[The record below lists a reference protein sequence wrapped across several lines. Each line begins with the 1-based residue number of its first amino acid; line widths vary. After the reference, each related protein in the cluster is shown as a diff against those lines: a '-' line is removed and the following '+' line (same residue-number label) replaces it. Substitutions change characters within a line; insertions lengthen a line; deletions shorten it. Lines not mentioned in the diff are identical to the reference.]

1 MEPDAFKVST
11 FDPKPLLWWRTQRA
25 KIDMDPPYQ
34 RKGGIWSVADKAYLI
49 DSILNDYDV
58 PKFYLA
64 DFTFG
69 KAKLNKRKLSYAIV
83 DGKQRFEA
91 IFEFFDG
98 KLVLDDDFRLIESP
112 ALKLGGLSYPDL
124 RKNYPEVADKF
135 DSFALSVMRIV
146 TDSEEAIND
155 LFVRLNR
162 SKPLTGA
169 EVRNAASGQVS
180 KAVREIVDHE
190 FFRSYLAFTN
200 KRLQQNNA
208 AGKLLYFEYNGK
220 PMQTKKKDLDAFVKA
235 AKSMKREVATSCR
248 AVLDVLDELVDV
260 FLPRDK
266 LLSSAGVLPDYYW
279 FVRNSPTT
287 HRQYVREFLVDFDRR
302 RREYQLATSK
312 GNVAPAA
319 DPSVASFIESNR
331 DTNDKGAH
339 ERRIQVLTD
348 EFEKFTRQLPSS
360 KTGADAKAKPVSG
373 GKKRHQ

>member
-1 MEPDAFKVST
+1 MKADSIRVSI

-34 RKGGIWSVADKAYLI
+34 RKGGIWSVTDKAYLI
-49 DSILNDYDV
+49 DSILNDYDL

-83 DGKQRFEA
+83 DGQQRFEA
-91 IFEFFDG
+91 VFDFFDG
-98 KLVLDDDFRLIESP
+98 KLVLDDDFKLAESP
-112 ALKLGGLSYPDL
+112 SLSLGGLSYADL

-135 DSFALSVMRIV
+135 DSFPLTVMRIV
-146 TDSEEAIND
+146 TDNKEAIND

-180 KAVREIVDHE
+180 KAVREIVEHE
-190 FFRSYLAFTN
+190 FFRSYLAFPN

-208 AGKLLYFEYNGK
+208 AAKLLYFEYSGT
-220 PMQTKKKDLDAFVKA
+220 PMQTKKKDLDSFVRV
-235 AKSMKREVATSCR
+235 AKSKTREVASACR
-248 AVLDVLDELVDV
+248 AVLDGLDELIDV
-260 FLPRDK
+260 FLPKDK
-266 LLSSAGVLPDYYW
+266 LLASAGVLPDYYW
-279 FVRNSPTT
+279 FVRSSSTNQ
-287 HRQYVREFLVDFDRR
+287 RQYVREFLVEFDHR

-312 GNVAPAA
+312 GNSPTVP
-319 DPSVASFIESNR
+319 DSSIASFIESNR

-339 ERRIQVLTD
+339 ERRIEVLLR
-348 EFEKFTRQLPSS
+348 EFERFTKRVTSPKVAANAKI
-360 KTGADAKAKPVSG
+360 KTASNTKTVRK
-373 GKKRHQ
+373 